1 MALPFPVLI
10 KTQIPLQKKLILC
23 ALFSLGTFITII
35 QIIRIQ
41 TIHALVNLLQ
51 SSGIILW
58 SMVENNIGIII
69 ASIPPLSP
77 LVRHW
82 KEKSTGGS
90 SSGRRGG
97 ASYAMGTMGG
107 ALGTNHGRVRLT
119 SANDRG
125 MRGGE
130 DGKVLSST
138 TVKVSSFRGGDN
150 SSEEFIFDTRN
161 STRPDQIRATT
172 EVTVER
178 EDEESV
184 DAGRRG
190 NPFRDPRGLRE
201 TEVAHAV

>member
-1 MALPFPVLI
+1 
-10 KTQIPLQKKLILC
+10 
-23 ALFSLGTFITII
+23 
-35 QIIRIQ
+35 
-41 TIHALVNLLQ
+41 
-51 SSGIILW
+51 
-58 SMVENNIGIII
+58 
-69 ASIPPLSP
+69 
-77 LVRHW
+77 
-82 KEKSTGGS
+82 
-90 SSGRRGG
+90 
-97 ASYAMGTMGG
+97 MGG